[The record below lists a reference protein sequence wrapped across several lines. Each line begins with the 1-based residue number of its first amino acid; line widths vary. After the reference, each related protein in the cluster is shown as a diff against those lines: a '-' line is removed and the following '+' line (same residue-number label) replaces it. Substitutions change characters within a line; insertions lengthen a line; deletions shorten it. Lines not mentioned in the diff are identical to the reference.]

1 MEIEELEIRDFIAQC
16 PPMTELDDN
25 TINHLTAQVEIT
37 YIRRGTTFID
47 IGDHCE
53 YAYLIR
59 TGVVEVLNKAGDI
72 HARFSEGEW
81 VGVRCLLRDRIAQ
94 RKLKTLED
102 ALLYTIPAE
111 GFLSLLYQHENL
123 LRFFSPHKPDR
134 LREAMDRMRRQN
146 DSSLIA
152 TQVKEYL
159 NTTAVI
165 LAPDTSIQTAA
176 QQMAQQNVSAVL
188 VAQKENLTGIITERE
203 FCTKVVAPGIDY
215 AQPIT
220 TIMTPH
226 PLTIAPKKSGA
237 EAMLMMARHNIR
249 HLPVVDNGKIQG
261 LITATD
267 LLKQQSHSAVF
278 LVNSIHKSNSL
289 ESLIHLSQELPKS
302 LVELVNSS
310 FSAYDIGHAISSIG
324 EAITVRL
331 LKMAEEKLGPPPI
344 PYAWIVAGS
353 LSRSEQT
360 AHSDQDNALFLD
372 DAYSEQNHGEYFQA
386 LATFVSAGLNDCG
399 YVFCPGNVMA
409 TNERWRQ
416 PVSVWKRYFREWT
429 AVPDPKALM
438 YTSIFFDLRSV
449 YGDANL
455 LSEVKSSYLL
465 DTPKNTIFLAHM
477 ASNAL
482 QFHPPLG
489 LFRKFVLECG
499 GAEEKALNLKN
510 RGVVPVTDLARVYA
524 LASGSSALG
533 TQDRLEA
540 AAEAGELSSNG
551 MADLRDAFEFISTVR
566 LQHQAGQIS
575 AGKKPDNFV
584 PPEQLSTLERR
595 HLKDAFEVVRT
606 LQDAMKSKFHAGNLG

>member
-1 MEIEELEIRDFIAQC
+1 MEIEDLEIRDFIAQC
-16 PPMTELDDN
+16 PPMTELDDS

-37 YIRRGTTFID
+37 YIRRGTKFVD
-47 IGDHCE
+47 IGDHCA

-59 TGVVEVLNKAGDI
+59 TGVVEVLDKSGGI

-102 ALLYTIPAE
+102 TLLYMIPAE
-111 GFLSLLYQHENL
+111 DFLALLYQHADL

-146 DSSLIA
+146 DSGLIA

-159 NTTAVI
+159 NTDAVI
-165 LAPDTSIQTAA
+165 LTPATSIQKAA
-176 QQMAQQNVSAVL
+176 QQMARQNVSAVL
-188 VAQKENLTGIITERE
+188 VAEDEALTGIITERE

-215 AQPIT
+215 AQPIS
-220 TIMTPH
+220 TIMTPK
-226 PLTIAPKKSGA
+226 PLTIAPEKSGA
-237 EAMLMMARHNIR
+237 EAMLMMARNNIR
-249 HLPVVDNGKIQG
+249 HLPVVDNGHIQG

-278 LVNSIHKSNSL
+278 LVNSIYKSNTL
-289 ESLIHLSQELPKS
+289 DSLIHLSRELPKS
-302 LVELVNSS
+302 LVDLVNNS

-324 EAITVRL
+324 EALTVRL
-331 LKMAEEKLGPPPI
+331 LKMAEDNLGPPPI

-372 DAYSEQNHGEYFQA
+372 DAFEEQSHGGYFRA
-386 LATFVSAGLNDCG
+386 LADFVSTGLNDCG
-399 YVFCPGNVMA
+399 YVYCPGNVMA

-416 PVSVWKRYFREWT
+416 PVSVWKRYFREWI
-429 AVPDPKALM
+429 AAPDPKALM
-438 YTSIFFDLRSV
+438 YTSIFFDLRCV
-449 YGDANL
+449 HGNGRL
-455 LSEVKSSYLL
+455 LSEVQKSYLP
-465 DTPKNTIFLAHM
+465 DAPKNTIFLAHM

-482 QFHPPLG
+482 QYHPPLG
-489 LFRKFVLECG
+489 LFRKFVLERG

-524 LASGSSALG
+524 LACGSSALG

-540 AAEAGELSSNG
+540 AADAGELSTNG

-575 AGKKPDNFV
+575 AGQEPDNFV
-584 PPEQLSTLERR
+584 SPEQLSTLERR

-606 LQDAMKSKFHAGNLG
+606 LQDAMKSKFHAGSFG